1 MKPLTIVLFLFLF
14 VAPSFAID
22 VSEYGTVTLSKEKE
36 IPIPFCPTTKI
47 SDNNKCM
54 SCHELVPDENGKP
67 KFGIKELSSDA
78 GYWDKPACLDI
89 VMGMDGKNFLRM
101 DVTGTNSTSFRRAID
116 YMYRHPEF
124 NHLAVHLHTPGGSV
138 MDAWKSIGI
147 ISEAQSRGIKIST
160 HVYGIAASAGVILMV
175 AGDIGERYVNSH
187 AEIMM
192 HKVWSF
198 SMFDISDPDTAEDKA
213 ATLKHFQNNINAWFV
228 SRTEMTHDQ
237 IEDLIF
243 KRDYWMNGERA
254 VELGIAD
261 KMIN

>member
-1 MKPLTIVLFLFLF
+1 
-14 VAPSFAID
+14 
-22 VSEYGTVTLSKEKE
+22 
-36 IPIPFCPTTKI
+36 
-47 SDNNKCM
+47 
-54 SCHELVPDENGKP
+54 
-67 KFGIKELSSDA
+67 
-78 GYWDKPACLDI
+78 
-89 VMGMDGKNFLRM
+89 
-101 DVTGTNSTSFRRAID
+101 
-116 YMYRHPEF
+116 MYRHPEF

-243 KRDYWMNGERA
+243 KRDYWMSGAKA

-261 KMIN
+261 KLIN